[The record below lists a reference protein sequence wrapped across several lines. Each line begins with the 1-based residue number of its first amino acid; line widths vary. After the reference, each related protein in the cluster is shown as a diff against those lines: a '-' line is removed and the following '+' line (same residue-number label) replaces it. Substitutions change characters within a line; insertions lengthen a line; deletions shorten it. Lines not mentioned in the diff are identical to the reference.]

1 MKEKFQK
8 LARVILAVAA
18 FVLVFAAKGTDVKAA
33 SYLRQA
39 SQTQN
44 SVTLSW
50 TKMTK
55 YTVTG
60 VYVGIGEDYS
70 QASKNAEAHQISLPK
85 TATSYTIEGLQPGT
99 KYAAYV
105 RYEYKNASGKS
116 NSTGELLYIKTC
128 PGVVTG
134 LNQKDWYRAI
144 LSVDITWD
152 KQTAV
157 DGYEFK
163 FMDNNGRVIETKQTY
178 GNTYSHKIKNS
189 EVYTGTVRAYS
200 TINGVTYYSEWC
212 PTGYFMTQ
220 PARGPIRGSDRRE
233 LDLKMKGNKLKVTWA
248 KVNGI
253 DKYNVYVATKRGGAF
268 KKVKTVG
275 KNKKSVTI
283 SKVGG
288 KKIKGK
294 GKYYVY
300 VEGVKIV
307 AGRSYTTGINYI
319 TPINDKKVRDDV
331 IYVSSWKK

>member
-18 FVLVFAAKGTDVKAA
+18 FVLVFAAKGTGVKAA
-33 SYLRQA
+33 GLTQIA
-39 SQTQN
+39 QTQN
-44 SVTLSW
+44 SVTVSW
-50 TKMTK
+50 TNTTTTSF
-55 YTVTG
+55 YLG
-60 VYVGIGEDYS
+60 VAEDYNVAK
-70 QASKNAEAHQISLPK
+70 QNALAHQISVSKNTK
-85 TATSYTIEGLQPGT
+85 TYTISGLKPGTRYSVYLAYTTSYSTSYTSLT
-99 KYAAYV
+99 A
-105 RYEYKNASGKS
+105 
-116 NSTGELLYIKTC
+116 KTC

-178 GNTYSHKIKNS
+178 GNSYSHKIKNS